1 MTVDTQIKIRSNP
14 NLYHYLRENSNWYKE
29 LNRHPEMIRE
39 LDQEMR
45 SYYKLN
51 ITDRIDRFGQRL
63 EMIRT
68 FMDILN

>member
-1 MTVDTQIKIRSNP
+1 MNIETQVKIRNNP
-14 NLYHYLRENSNWYKE
+14 NLYHYLRENSWWYKE
-29 LNRHPEMIRE
+29 LNRHPEVIKE

-51 ITDRIDRFGQRL
+51 LSDRIDKISQRI

-68 FMDILN
+68 FMDIMN